1 MTIELSQ
8 NQIAIILELLRPYN
22 ETSVM
27 LTNQLKTQM
36 AGAAEIPHAK
46 KIDEQETK

>member
-8 NQIAIILELLRPYN
+8 NQIAVILELLKPYT
-22 ETSVM
+22 ELSVS
-27 LTNQLKTQM
+27 LTNQFRANM